1 MPFAASFRSLFV
13 SVGFALVRFD
23 PPFSR
28 DEVQHATFLTTDAGW
43 SWKRI
48 RNGSHI
54 AEFADQ
60 VS

>member
-1 MPFAASFRSLFV
+1 VPFAASFIVWLSRFV
-13 SVGFALVRFD
+13 FVRFD